1 MANDLQKADLWK
13 RFSAWLFDAVLML
26 TLAVGAGMLLSGWLG
41 FETHSDTLEAE
52 YARYEALYDVS
63 FDISEADY
71 MAMTEEARQNYDA
84 AYQALIEDQQAM
96 YHYNMVINLMLVI
109 VSGGLLAAVLIWEF
123 FLPLLFGN
131 GQTLGKKLFGLG
143 LVRKDGVQLNNLQ
156 LFTRTLLGKY
166 TIDTMI
172 PAAVLLMLFWG
183 SLNLT
188 GTLVLLGLLLGQIF
202 CVALSK
208 TNSAIHDL
216 LAGTVV
222 VDITSQHIF
231 RSTEDLIAYQKKVAA
246 ERAARQ
252 TY

>member
-1 MANDLQKADLWK
+1 MHDLQKADLWK
-13 RFSAWLFDAVLML
+13 RISAWLFDGVLML
-26 TLAVGAGMLLSGWLG
+26 TLAVGVGMLLSGWLG
-41 FETHSDTLEAE
+41 FEGHSDTLEAE
-52 YARYEALYDVS
+52 YARYEELYAVS
-63 FDISEADY
+63 FDVSEAEY

-84 AYQALIEDQQAM
+84 AYQALIEDENAM
-96 YHYNMVINLMLVI
+96 YHYNMVINLMLLI
-109 VSGGLLAAVLIWEF
+109 VSGGLLAAILIWEF
-123 FLPLLFGN
+123 LLPLFFGN

-143 LVRKDGVQLNNLQ
+143 LVRKDGVQLNTLQ

-172 PAAVLLMLFWG
+172 PAAVLLMLLWG

-188 GTLVLLGLLLGQIF
+188 GTLVLLGLLIGQIL

-208 TNSAIHDL
+208 TNAAIHDW

-222 VDITSQHIF
+222 VDINSQHIF